1 MLSEQRGCRMMIG
14 GSRTPDTFRARPRL
28 GLPQGALLSAYIAC
42 HVTSVAIP
50 EKSGACIK

>member
-1 MLSEQRGCRMMIG
+1 MLSEEPGCRMMIG

-28 GLPQGALLSAYIAC
+28 RLPQGALLSAYIAC